1 MYTQTIYEL
10 SQEAERLLLLA
21 IEQLDSAQHSSASQQ
36 DTGVPTVT
44 EVKAQREMLQNELCK
59 VTRLEMVLAIVGTM
73 KAGKS
78 TTINA
83 IVGTEVLPNRNRPM
97 TALPT
102 LIRHTPGQKDPI
114 LHFSHVAPI
123 DQLMA
128 ELQQR
133 MHTCDYAYLT
143 EVLEID
149 KDMQALLQ
157 RIETGLGFEKHYL
170 GAQPIFQCLK
180 SLNDLVRLSK
190 ALRVDFPFT
199 DYATLEHIPVIE
211 VEFVH
216 LAGREDYP
224 GQLTLLDTPG
234 PNEAGQPH
242 LQKMLREQL
251 ARASA
256 VLAIMD
262 YTQLKSVSDEDLR
275 QTIAAV
281 GKLVPL
287 YALVNKFD
295 QQDRNS
301 DDEDQVKA
309 LISGTLMKGS
319 ISPGQ
324 IFPVSSMWGYLA
336 NRARY
341 ELQQY
346 GRLPD
351 PDEQR
356 WVRDFADAA
365 LGRRW
370 RNTDLTDSTAIRQAA
385 DQLWEDS
392 LLERPIQALLHAAY
406 ANASLF
412 ALRSA
417 SHKIL
422 NYAQTRRDSLNFR
435 ERALSVATEQLQQH
449 IAQLEDDL
457 QLLKVNQMQVNDE
470 INHEI
475 VLALAAADHYLQ
487 QRQSDILRQ
496 FVALFNRK
504 NVHDKAMREGWLP
517 QADITDETLVLPD
530 EGQAQIVLSKIRA
543 SCEGVLLAA
552 QDEISRD
559 MTLRFTQLESTLNRT
574 LTEAVRPIEQRV
586 VSALNHSGFHAH
598 IRLAPL
604 HRTIFNFNIRP
615 FFVEAIAEEA
625 PPDRQG
631 RMRETFS
638 RWFNQPDWSGNEY
651 LKEKRRYTLEI
662 TRLHQH
668 LTDYVQLFCQQISKA
683 LAAHIDVSVT
693 AAMAAFFSD
702 FTRELAEI
710 QQNLRESLVV
720 RQHNESALN
729 VLREQLKQ
737 TISSTGWMLED
748 ARLLRDD
755 IQTLLLTGHN
765 DD

>member
-1 MYTQTIYEL
+1 
-10 SQEAERLLLLA
+10 
-21 IEQLDSAQHSSASQQ
+21 
-36 DTGVPTVT
+36 
-44 EVKAQREMLQNELCK
+44 
-59 VTRLEMVLAIVGTM
+59 
-73 KAGKS
+73 
-78 TTINA
+78 
-83 IVGTEVLPNRNRPM
+83 
-97 TALPT
+97 
-102 LIRHTPGQKDPI
+102 
-114 LHFSHVAPI
+114 
-123 DQLMA
+123 
-128 ELQQR
+128 
-133 MHTCDYAYLT
+133 
-143 EVLEID
+143 
-149 KDMQALLQ
+149 
-157 RIETGLGFEKHYL
+157 
-170 GAQPIFQCLK
+170 
-180 SLNDLVRLSK
+180 
-190 ALRVDFPFT
+190 
-199 DYATLEHIPVIE
+199 
-211 VEFVH
+211 
-216 LAGREDYP
+216 
-224 GQLTLLDTPG
+224 
-234 PNEAGQPH
+234 
-242 LQKMLREQL
+242 
-251 ARASA
+251 
-256 VLAIMD
+256 
-262 YTQLKSVSDEDLR
+262 
-275 QTIAAV
+275 
-281 GKLVPL
+281 
-287 YALVNKFD
+287 
-295 QQDRNS
+295 
-301 DDEDQVKA
+301 
-309 LISGTLMKGS
+309 
-319 ISPGQ
+319 
-324 IFPVSSMWGYLA
+324 MWGYLA

-370 RNTDLTDSTAIRQAA
+370 RNTDLTDSTAIRRAA

-530 EGQAQIVLSKIRA
+530 EGRAQIVLSKIRA

-586 VSALNHSGFHAH
+586 VSALNHSGFHAR

-604 HRTIFNFNIRP
+604 HRAIFNFNIRP

-625 PPDRQG
+625 PPDRRG

-638 RWFNQPDWSGNEY
+638 RWLNQPDWSGNEY
-651 LKEKRRYTLEI
+651 LKEKRRYTRNN
-662 TRLHQH
+662 TPAS
-668 LTDYVQLFCQQISKA
+668 TPADYVQLFCQQISKA

-710 QQNLRESLVV
+710 QQNLRESFGCT
-720 RQHNESALN
+720 SA
-729 VLREQLKQ
+729 Q
-737 TISSTGWMLED
+737 
-748 ARLLRDD
+748 
-755 IQTLLLTGHN
+755 
-765 DD
+765 